1 MNSIKYGIIGNNW
14 GLKILKI
21 LESMDKHAKLI
32 KIKSP
37 KKYNNLEKYKK
48 ISKKIIKNISKNF
61 DVIWIAIPSNEKL
74 FLANQCLKNDLNL
87 IIEKPWLYS
96 FKETQRIIKLQKK
109 KKLQIGVH
117 YEYLYLKKLFLEKK
131 IKLFNKKKSNFK
143 GIFNVKSK
151 IGINLSPL
159 YELGSHLM
167 SIKLLYFNKT
177 MIQDFECSYNKK
189 DCREIKLFNNKKMF
203 SLNFT
208 HNKEPIIQR
217 FIIDYEKK
225 LVSKKKYNIDLKF
238 ACNVYKNIKYLI
250 DSKK

>member
-1 MNSIKYGIIGNNW
+1 MNSIKYGLIGNNW

-21 LESMDKHAKLI
+21 LESMDKRAKLI

-37 KKYNNLEKYKK
+37 KKYNNLEKY
-48 ISKKIIKNISKNF
+48 
-61 DVIWIAIPSNEKL
+61 NE
-74 FLANQCLKNDLNL
+74 
-87 IIEKPWLYS
+87 
-96 FKETQRIIKLQKK
+96 
-109 KKLQIGVH
+109 
-117 YEYLYLKKLFLEKK
+117 
-131 IKLFNKKKSNFK
+131 
-143 GIFNVKSK
+143 
-151 IGINLSPL
+151 
-159 YELGSHLM
+159 
-167 SIKLLYFNKT
+167 
-177 MIQDFECSYNKK
+177 
-189 DCREIKLFNNKKMF
+189 KMF